1 MHSASK
7 LLVSSPAVPCLDAT
21 VNARMKAQVEALVRV
36 VEGRKKCRVVSCATE
51 FSVDRQGRAW
61 LLRTVSCVT
70 AVDGPALNRRPVG
83 EMKAARNVA
92 SSGVGQALTLATV
105 EAGPG
110 GEAHGGRRKTGAHV
124 GGGNTQ
130 ERAQRRRAREGA
142 PDEEAVQ
149 RVLAELDVTSSQ
161 RLSHHHHRG
170 RDGGGAAESSSKS
183 AAAPPV
189 VTAELKDAHH
199 EPTTTMD
206 LRQVASS
213 AAASKALG
221 STQLSGCPGDFCG
234 KGGHSVIFS
243 SCAIVLYSSRLF
255 DALSRL
261 KR

>member
-7 LLVSSPAVPCLDAT
+7 LLVSSPAVPCLDTT

-36 VEGRKKCRVVSCATE
+36 VEGRKKCRVVSCSTE
-51 FSVDRQGRAW
+51 FSVDRQGRTW

-70 AVDGPALNRRPVG
+70 AVDGPALNRRAGG

-92 SSGVGQALTLATV
+92 SSTVGQALTLATV
-105 EAGPG
+105 EVG
-110 GEAHGGRRKTGAHV
+110 GSGEGQANGSRRKTGGHV
-124 GGGNTQ
+124 GGSNTQ

-149 RVLAELDVTSSQ
+149 RVLAELDVSSQ
-161 RLSHHHHRG
+161 RPSQQHRG
-170 RDGGGAAESSSKS
+170 RESGEGESMSKTTTT
-183 AAAPPV
+183 AAPSSG
-189 VTAELKDAHH
+189 ELKEAHH

-234 KGGHSVIFS
+234 KERLCIA
-243 SCAIVLYSSRLF
+243 SCSRN
-255 DALSRL
+255 ALNRANV
-261 KR
+261 